1 VIIPC
6 FNGQELIGDAINS
19 ILNSSITADILVVDN
34 ASSDSSISVVK
45 NIGPQVQIIQNTS
58 NEGFGKAINKGF
70 EYGQKNIY
78 DYFLILNQDAIL
90 LENTLQRLLDFA
102 NRVNSKPLFFV
113 SPYNLG
119 SDGITEEYYFA
130 DNLKKRSQHSET
142 KVLGGHNYLEVNFIN
157 AACWLINPIAIN
169 MLKGFDQRFFM
180 YGEDLD
186 LCNRAV
192 YNGYK
197 MFVLENTFCIHNKQ
211 IGDYENNPEKM
222 LALKLGET
230 MAWYLNPSISRV
242 SKLKRFAIVTLA
254 SLKLAVKGKTQE
266 AGEKFRVNLTALL
279 RLIA

>member
-6 FNGQELIGDAINS
+6 FNGEELIGDAINS
-19 ILNSSITADILVVDN
+19 ILNCSITTHILVVDN
-34 ASSDSSISVVK
+34 ASSDSSILVVK
-45 NIGPQVQIIQNTS
+45 NFGPQVQIIQNTS

-70 EYGQKNIY
+70 EYGKKHGY

-90 LENTLQRLLDFA
+90 LENTLERLLDFA
-102 NRVNSKPLFFV
+102 NKVNSKTWLFV

-130 DNLKKRSQHSET
+130 DNLKKRSEHSES
-142 KVLGGHNYLEVNFIN
+142 KVLEDHNYLEVNFIN
-157 AACWLINPIAIN
+157 AACWLINPFSLN
-169 MLKGFDQRFFM
+169 VLRGFDKRFFM

-192 YNGYK
+192 YKGYK
-197 MFVLENTFCIHNKQ
+197 MFVLENTFCIHHKQ

-230 MAWYLNPSISRV
+230 MALYLNPSISRV
-242 SKLKRFAIVTLA
+242 SKLKRFATVTLA
-254 SLKLAVKGKTQE
+254 SFKLAVKGKTQE
-266 AGEKFRVNLTALL
+266 AGEKFRVNLIAVL